1 MILLS
6 QENRLLSRDNDMIIS
21 DLEISQIHI
30 DKLMFDK
37 SKKDKLKVR
46 HVNIGGHF

>member
-37 SKKDKLKVR
+37 SKKEKLKVR